1 MPFSYLFS
9 APSCCIIKQ
18 LNRSHSRIVEV
29 IHVKKIEVEHLTFSY
44 DGEQDVLK
52 DVSFQIEEGSYT
64 TIVGHNGSGKST
76 IAKLLIGLMEA
87 KSGTITVD
95 GIQLTEK
102 SVYDIRDKIGIVF
115 QNPDNQFIGAT
126 VADDIAFG
134 LENHQVPQEQMQ
146 TIIER
151 FAQQVN
157 MSKYL
162 NSEPTK
168 LSGGQK
174 QRVAIASV
182 LAIAPQILIFDESTS
197 MLDPQGKAEINGL
210 IRQIHQASGMTI
222 VSITHDIEEMANS
235 DHVIVMSEGQVVMD
249 GTPEMILKRE
259 QELVELQLDVPFT
272 LKFIRE
278 MEQNGIS
285 LKDEIKMEKV
295 VEELCRLRFG
305 A

>member
-1 MPFSYLFS
+1 M
-9 APSCCIIKQ
+9 
-18 LNRSHSRIVEV
+18 
-29 IHVKKIEVEHLTFSY
+29 KKIEVEHLTFSY

-87 KSGTITVD
+87 KSGTIIVD
-95 GIQLTEK
+95 GIKLTEK

-146 TIIER
+146 RIIER

>member
-1 MPFSYLFS
+1 M
-9 APSCCIIKQ
+9 
-18 LNRSHSRIVEV
+18 
-29 IHVKKIEVEHLTFSY
+29 KKIEVEHLTFSY

>member
-1 MPFSYLFS
+1 M
-9 APSCCIIKQ
+9 
-18 LNRSHSRIVEV
+18 
-29 IHVKKIEVEHLTFSY
+29 KKIEVEHLTFSY

-95 GIQLTEK
+95 GIKLTEK
-102 SVYDIRDKIGIVF
+102 SVYDIRDKIGLVC
-115 QNPDNQFIGAT
+115 QTPDNQLIGAT

-146 TIIER
+146 RIIER

>member
-1 MPFSYLFS
+1 M
-9 APSCCIIKQ
+9 
-18 LNRSHSRIVEV
+18 
-29 IHVKKIEVEHLTFSY
+29 KKIEVEHLTFSY

-52 DVSFQIEEGSYT
+52 NVSFQIEEGSYT

-95 GIQLTEK
+95 GIKLTEK

>member
-1 MPFSYLFS
+1 M
-9 APSCCIIKQ
+9 
-18 LNRSHSRIVEV
+18 
-29 IHVKKIEVEHLTFSY
+29 KKIEVEHLTFSY

-87 KSGTITVD
+87 KSGTSTVD
-95 GIQLTEK
+95 GSQLTEK

-146 TIIER
+146 RIIER

>member
-1 MPFSYLFS
+1 M
-9 APSCCIIKQ
+9 
-18 LNRSHSRIVEV
+18 
-29 IHVKKIEVEHLTFSY
+29 KKIEVEHLTFSY

-95 GIQLTEK
+95 GIKLTEK
-102 SVYDIRDKIGIVF
+102 SVYDIRDKIGMVF

>member
-1 MPFSYLFS
+1 M
-9 APSCCIIKQ
+9 
-18 LNRSHSRIVEV
+18 
-29 IHVKKIEVEHLTFSY
+29 KKIEVEHLTFSY

-146 TIIER
+146 RIIER

-295 VEELCRLRFG
+295 VEDLCRLRFG

>member
-1 MPFSYLFS
+1 M
-9 APSCCIIKQ
+9 
-18 LNRSHSRIVEV
+18 
-29 IHVKKIEVEHLTFSY
+29 KKIEVEHLTFSY

-64 TIVGHNGSGKST
+64 TIVGQNGSGKST

-95 GIQLTEK
+95 GIKLTEK